1 MYKHGLLGCFFR
13 KIAFIGLLFCDGY
26 ACATMRL
33 SQFNYGAASVLPVY
47 TFKGKQYGILSREA
61 HGRDTGTYDDFGG
74 KRDKGEKHPL
84 ITAARE
90 WMEEGLV
97 TQITGLKFP
106 AIRNLIDITKSKSNK
121 TESIVAYTGRK
132 AKNVTY
138 ITDVSQYKDQLLY
151 GFYGAL
157 KKATRH
163 ENKEKD
169 SIAVV
174 DLSELTKVLKNAMN
188 QNQHKVTGITT
199 PAFVLNQKT
208 NKFEKGVIPLRPF
221 FVSKLRPYFLA
232 WPSVAGMNKKIKFY
246 FFNMRPAVKP
256 SWGNWLKS
264 FVVKPSATSKAV
276 AAAAA

>member
-1 MYKHGLLGCFFR
+1 MISMKKALAASLSMLLI
-13 KIAFIGLLFCDGY
+13 IACT
-26 ACATMRL
+26 ANMVAMQL

-47 TFKGKQYGILSREA
+47 TFKGKKYGILSREA
-61 HGRDTGTYDDFGG
+61 HGNDKGTYDDFGG
-74 KRDKGEKHPL
+74 KRDKGEKDSL

-97 TQITGLKFP
+97 TQVTGLTFP
-106 AIRNLIDITKSKSNK
+106 AIRNLIDIGKKANK
-121 TESIVAYTGRK
+121 TECIVAYTGRIS
-132 AKNVTY
+132 KNVTY

-157 KKATRH
+157 KKAIRH

-174 DLSELTKVLKNAMN
+174 DLSELTTVLRNAMN

-208 NKFEKGVIPLRPF
+208 NKLEKGVITLRPF
-221 FVSKLRPYFLA
+221 FVSKLRPHFLK
-232 WPSVAGMNKKIKFY
+232 WPSVAGKNKNIMTKKIKFY
-246 FFNMRPAVKP
+246 FFNMRPAVRP
-256 SWGNWLKS
+256 SWGNWFKS
-264 FVVKPSATSKAV
+264 FVVKPSATPK
-276 AAAAA
+276 